1 MPRCFIY
8 CFENI
13 IKYRLHGQK
22 DTLTLTNGEKKMPC
36 GYQAA
41 LIHIQLSTIIM
52 QQSQKSTQEAKQN
65 KIIIKHIIRLLM
77 SQKSLQ
83 YQVFLYSGGVRGRE
97 RTGRRKEEIEGEM
110 EEEERIS
117 EGYTITTTITIIITI
132 RKMRRGRKEKG
143 M

>member
-52 QQSQKSTQEAKQN
+52 QQSQKSTQEAKQK

-83 YQVFLYSGGVRGRE
+83 YQVFLYSGGGVRGRE
-97 RTGRRKEEIEGEM
+97 RTGRGKGEIEGEM
-110 EEEERIS
+110 EENAS
-117 EGYTITTTITIIITI
+117 V
-132 RKMRRGRKEKG
+132 RGTP
-143 M
+143 